1 MKTSELTNICARV
14 RRMILETVVAAG
26 KGHIGGSLSAVE
38 ILVALYHGGI
48 LRVNAKNTIDPVRDR
63 FIMSKGH
70 ACEVLYAVLADC
82 GFFSASELMR
92 LGREGS
98 MLGGHPDRRIPGVEA
113 NTGSLGNGLGIGA
126 GLAFAAKLDKAAW
139 RTFVLLGDGEC
150 YEGSVW
156 EAMMFAA
163 HHALDNLVA
172 IIDRNQLCVLD
183 RTEECNRLEPLDDKL
198 RAFGWDVVTVDG
210 HDIAALIKAISSGY
224 TRSNSK
230 PFAVIA
236 NTIKGKGISFMEND
250 VRWHHGV
257 PKGSLLEKARNEL
270 GCREAL

>member
-1 MKTSELTNICARV
+1 MENKNSTETCSRI
-14 RRMILETVVAAG
+14 RRMIMDTIVAAG

-48 LRVNAKNTIDPVRDR
+48 VHIDAKKPQYPLRDR

-70 ACEVLYAVLADC
+70 ACEVLYAVLADY
-82 GFFSASELMR
+82 GFFSVAELLH
-92 LGREGS
+92 LGRDGS
-98 MLGGHPDRRIPGVEA
+98 MLGGHPDRHIPGVEA
-113 NTGSLGNGLGIGA
+113 DTGSLGNGLGIGA
-126 GLAFAAKLDKAAW
+126 GLAFAAKLDRNTW

-163 HHALDNLVA
+163 HHSLYNLVV

-183 RTEECNRLEPLDDKL
+183 RTEDCNRLDPLDDKL
-198 RAFGWDVVTVDG
+198 RAFGWDVVTVNG
-210 HDIAALIKAISSGY
+210 HNIAELSQALSSARSRSSG
-224 TRSNSK
+224 K

-236 NTIKGKGISFMEND
+236 NTVKGKGISFMEND

-257 PKGSLLEKARNEL
+257 LKGELLEKAYCEL
-270 GCREAL
+270 DYRGVL